1 MFLAL
6 AAITLLID
14 VATGRVI
21 SANPALEAETRLVTP
36 GSTVKPFT
44 VLALREQGK
53 LGDDPR
59 VTCLGRLTIANRRLD
74 CSHPRLAMPLD
85 ERAALA
91 YSCNTWF
98 ATMAKRLERGRF
110 LALLRRYG
118 FWATGAEM
126 QLTALG
132 EAGVSITPLALGK
145 AYRRLARESPMEG
158 LRDAVEFGSGQLAAV
173 EGLEVA
179 GKTGTTAAANR
190 LSTHAWF
197 VGYAPAR
204 KPEVVVVVFV
214 EQGKGGATA
223 APIAAELLKKWA
235 QPR

>member
-1 MFLAL
+1 MLVAL
-6 AAITLLID
+6 AAITLLLE

-21 SANPALEAETRLVTP
+21 SADPAAEAETRLVTP

-44 VLALREQGK
+44 LLALKEQGK

-59 VTCLGRLTIANRRLD
+59 VTCLGRLSMGNRRLD

-85 ERAALA
+85 AQAALA

-98 ATMAKRLERGRF
+98 AAMARRLERGRF

-132 EAGVSITPLALGK
+132 EAGVMTTPLALGK
-145 AYRRLARESPMEG
+145 AYRRLARESPLEG
-158 LRDAVEFGSGQLAAV
+158 LRNAVEFGSGQLAAV
-173 EGLEVA
+173 EGLDVA

-197 VGYAPAR
+197 VGYAPAQ

-223 APIAAELLKKWA
+223 APIAAELLRKWA
-235 QPR
+235 RTR